1 MAIDDNDVY
10 LFASRIRPHF
20 PPELRETAFDLAHAI
35 ARFAG
40 VKAKELRPETTLD
53 EILGWMKLEW
63 PEPKDSLDSVEWI
76 MALEEEL
83 GEGFTLPDDLAGRT
97 DTATFAELVESAA
110 RRRHKRKRHP

>member
-1 MAIDDNDVY
+1 MAIDDDDIY

-20 PPELRETAFDLAHAI
+20 PPELRETAFELAYAI

-53 EILGWMKLEW
+53 EILAWMKLEW
-63 PEPKDSLDSVEWI
+63 PQPKDSLDAIEWV

-83 GEGFTLPDDLAGRT
+83 EDSFALPDDLAGRT
-97 DTATFAELVESAA
+97 DTATFAELVESNA
-110 RRRHKRKRHP
+110 RRRRKRKRHP